1 MGGRRAA
8 DHRARVLGDLGRP
21 ESRAA
26 GVASENGTAGDLEQ
40 ALELRGSGDGTW
52 IAHADPHYESMNGMF
67 GGWTAAVAL
76 RAVCDAVDG
85 EAAPSALTV
94 NFVGKVEPGRD
105 ILIQTRRVGG
115 GRSVSYWQSELT
127 VGRRHACGRVGCA
140 HRATRDRRT
149 PRGDDARRPR
159 SRHARGDVPRPR
171 TVGRA
176 IPVRPIFGL
185 PPHNRESTYST
196 VGCVRRAVGSVDHL
210 QLAFLADHR
219 APRSFF
225 WSDGPRPSST
235 LTLSVYFHAT
245 DSELAAVG
253 DDEILSEAFGTR
265 GAQSTSEE
273 HLRLWSRQGA
283 LLATS
288 VQMGWYR

>member
-1 MGGRRAA
+1 MREASGR
-8 DHRARVLGDLGRP
+8 
-21 ESRAA
+21 
-26 GVASENGTAGDLEQ
+26 
-40 ALELRGSGDGTW
+40 
-52 IAHADPHYESMNGMF
+52 
-67 GGWTAAVAL
+67 
-76 RAVCDAVDG
+76 
-85 EAAPSALTV
+85 
-94 NFVGKVEPGRD
+94 
-105 ILIQTRRVGG
+105 
-115 GRSVSYWQSELT
+115 
-127 VGRRHACGRVGCA
+127 
-140 HRATRDRRT
+140 
-149 PRGDDARRPR
+149 
-159 SRHARGDVPRPR
+159 
-171 TVGRA
+171 
-176 IPVRPIFGL
+176 
-185 PPHNRESTYST
+185 
-196 VGCVRRAVGSVDHL
+196 SVDHL
-210 QLAFLADHR
+210 QLALLADHR